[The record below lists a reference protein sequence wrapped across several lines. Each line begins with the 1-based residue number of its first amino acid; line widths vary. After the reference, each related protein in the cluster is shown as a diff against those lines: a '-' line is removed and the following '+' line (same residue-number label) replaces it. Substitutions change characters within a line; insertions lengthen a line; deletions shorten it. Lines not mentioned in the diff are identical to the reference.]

1 MLMTA
6 PKRTQTDIRIRLL
19 RVRLYCQAR
28 HSLFGGR
35 CRDIDV
41 ATATDIHIH
50 ESIMEKRTDELTSPT
65 RTVLGS
71 IVQNGFWLAKQ
82 PTWVRRALDSF
93 RSGSLL
99 RSIFSPFDR
108 GHT

>member
-1 MLMTA
+1 MTA

-65 RTVLGS
+65 RTVLA
-71 IVQNGFWLAKQ
+71 Q
-82 PTWVRRALDSF
+82 SF
-93 RSGSLL
+93 RTALARQAAYLGQEGPRFVQKRLASPADLL
-99 RSIFSPFDR
+99 AI
-108 GHT
+108 

>member
-1 MLMTA
+1 MGLEGYSPLVLMPP

-65 RTVLGS
+65 RTVLA
-71 IVQNGFWLAKQ
+71 Q
-82 PTWVRRALDSF
+82 SF
-93 RSGSLL
+93 RTAFGSPSSLL
-99 RSIFSPFDR
+99 GSGGP
-108 GHT
+108 